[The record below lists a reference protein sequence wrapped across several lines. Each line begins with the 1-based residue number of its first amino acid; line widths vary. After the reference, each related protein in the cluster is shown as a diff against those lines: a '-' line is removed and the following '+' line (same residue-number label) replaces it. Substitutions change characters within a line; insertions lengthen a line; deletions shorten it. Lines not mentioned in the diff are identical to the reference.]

1 MKLFY
6 ALFLLMM
13 AAGTASAQQNDIKLL
28 EPGQTI
34 ISLSVIEQMELQQDL
49 LQASL
54 RIEID
59 DKDPKAIQNKINTD
73 MQAALST
80 AKKYGDVKTST
91 GQYYVYSYDP
101 NPQPQPAQN
110 LRSANERLIWK
121 GSQTIN
127 LNSKN
132 SEQLLELAGKI
143 QELGFVMNGLN
154 YTLSPEKSE
163 EYKDTLMTQALKK
176 IQSRA
181 ALAAK
186 SLGKSEFDIIEVS
199 IDNAGPI
206 MPMPMMMKSA
216 RMEAA
221 DAGMAAPVAQSGEQT
236 VSMSVTA
243 RVLLRP

>member
-6 ALFLLMM
+6 ALFILSM
-13 AAGTASAQQNDIKLL
+13 AMSGAANAQQNDIKLL

-34 ISLSVIEQMELQQDL
+34 ISLSAIEQMELQQDL

-54 RIEID
+54 RVEID
-59 DKDPKAIQNKINTD
+59 DKDPKGIQNKINTD
-73 MQAALST
+73 MQSALAA
-80 AKKYGDVKTST
+80 AKNYSDVKTST

-101 NPQPQPAQN
+101 NPQPTQN
-110 LRSANERLIWK
+110 LRDAKERIVWK

-127 LNSKN
+127 LSSKN
-132 SEQLLELAGKI
+132 SQQLLELAGKI

-154 YTLSPEKSE
+154 YTLSPERSE

-176 IQSRA
+176 IQNRA
-181 ALAAK
+181 AIAAK
-186 SLGKSEFDIIEVS
+186 ALGKSEYDIIEVS

-206 MPMPMMMKSA
+206 MPMPVMMKSA
-216 RMEAA
+216 RMESA

-243 RVLLRP
+243 RVLLKP